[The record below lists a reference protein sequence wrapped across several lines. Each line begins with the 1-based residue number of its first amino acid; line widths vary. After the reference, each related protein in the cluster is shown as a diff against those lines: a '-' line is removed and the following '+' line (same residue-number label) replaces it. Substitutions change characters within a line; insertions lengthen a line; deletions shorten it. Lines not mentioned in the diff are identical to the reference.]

1 MWFGN
6 GAPRTGGCQ
15 YSSDK
20 KGRGHTNT
28 MRISDRK
35 MTDAVVSALQEEEIP
50 VLVKTLDSL
59 SAFFKSYREED

>member
-1 MWFGN
+1 
-6 GAPRTGGCQ
+6 
-15 YSSDK
+15 
-20 KGRGHTNT
+20 
-28 MRISDRK
+28 